1 MLKYLILVFA
11 LVFGALFWTNFGVG
25 VQTVY
30 KEEALK
36 LASPHIYNDPNRSIE
51 KIEILALYFIPKN
64 KTGQQIGDW
73 KEILNENLKKLQEF
87 HDLQFQGRSEISYK
101 ILDEPVIGNKNN
113 LEYDTNSTQHGNP
126 EGLRRITAELE
137 ERRVTL
143 LRSDLSDPN
152 NSADPD
158 IYRAILILYEGVGAS
173 GSNNVALISRTF
185 YTDPQYQSV
194 RGTILAHE
202 FYHTLGLPDA
212 YEIPNAVPTS
222 LDIMG
227 LGLSK
232 PLEKNYISKELLKGM
247 GI

>member
-1 MLKYLILVFA
+1 MLKYLIIVFG
-11 LVFGALFWTNFGVG
+11 LIFGALIWINFGVG
-25 VQTVY
+25 VQAVY
-30 KEEALK
+30 KEEVPE
-36 LASPHIYNDPNRSIE
+36 LAAPYIYNNPGQLIE
-51 KIEILALYFIPKN
+51 DIEITALYFIPKN

-73 KEILNENLKKLQEF
+73 KEILEENLKKLQEF

-101 ILDEPVIGNKNN
+101 ILDEPVAGNKNN

-137 ERRVTL
+137 ERGITKQQIPQGPPSVT
-143 LRSDLSDPN
+143 N
-152 NSADPD
+152 GAV
-158 IYRAILILYEGVGAS
+158 YGVVLILYEGVGAS
-173 GSNNVALISRTF
+173 GSDNVALVSRTF

-212 YEIPNAVPTS
+212 YEIPTAVPTS

-227 LGLSK
+227 LGLSR
-232 PLEKNYISKELLKGM
+232 PLEKNYISRKFLKGM